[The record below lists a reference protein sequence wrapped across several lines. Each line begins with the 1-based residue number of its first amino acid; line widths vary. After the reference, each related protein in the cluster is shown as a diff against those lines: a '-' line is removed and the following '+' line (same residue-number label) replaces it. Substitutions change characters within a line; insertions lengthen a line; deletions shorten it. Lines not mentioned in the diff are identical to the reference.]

1 MPRIRSEGGVFRH
14 NDLPVNQIDPA
25 CKSNQLWFDAARE
38 ALQLAVMV
46 RNELGWDLPV
56 AVAFSL
62 NAAEPEPRSREDWEQ
77 QMDWTPPSLY
87 LFEKGKEFWAEI
99 SFQVPNVAEY
109 KAIKLDRAPF
119 GTALGTAYLVQFLR
133 TDTGERIRSFLVT
146 VSFCWEQ

>member
-25 CKSNQLWFDAARE
+25 CKSNPLWFDAARE

-46 RNELGWDLPV
+46 RNERGWDLPV

-99 SFQVPNVAEY
+99 SSPAPNVAEY
-109 KAIKLDRAPF
+109 QAIKLDLPHSAWRLGRRILYNSYEQIPASGF
-119 GTALGTAYLVQFLR
+119 G
-133 TDTGERIRSFLVT
+133 RS
-146 VSFCWEQ
+146 S